1 MTKPSQ
7 ADRSLS
13 LAQAL
18 KHGRARLQAAGI
30 EGAALDARLLLQFIS
45 GTRHNDI
52 LATPDHLLNGSQI
65 RAYESVLAR
74 RVGREPVARITGR
87 RSFYDAD
94 YLIDASTLD
103 PRPDSET
110 LVEAV
115 LNVARQLPASQSG
128 QILDLGT
135 GSGCLLIA
143 ALRQLPNW
151 SGVGV
156 DVQARAVRM
165 ARINAARLGVDERVF
180 FRHGNW
186 FDPLS
191 LSHRHAFDVILSN
204 PPYIPISD
212 RRALMPEV
220 AKFDPGRALFAG
232 RTGLSAYEVIV
243 PRSVAYIKAG
253 GWLVC
258 EIGLG
263 QEDDVMQ
270 IFADAGY
277 GEIDIVKD
285 LTDRPRVVRGRYRAI
300 AR

>member
-7 ADRSLS
+7 ADRPLS
-13 LAQAL
+13 LTQAL
-18 KHGRARLQAAGI
+18 KHGRARLKAAGI

-45 GTRHNDI
+45 GARHNDI
-52 LATPDHLLNGSQI
+52 LATPDRLLNGSQM
-65 RAYESVLAR
+65 RAYERVLAR
-74 RVGREPVARITGR
+74 RVRREPVARITGR

-94 YLIDASTLD
+94 YLINASTLD

-110 LVEAV
+110 LVEVV
-115 LNVARQLPASQSG
+115 LNVARELPASQSG

-135 GSGCLLIA
+135 GCGCLLIA

-151 SGVGV
+151 SGIGI

-165 ARINAARLGVDERVF
+165 ARINAARLGVDERLF
-180 FRHGNW
+180 FRQGNW

-191 LSHRHAFDVILSN
+191 PSHRHAFEVIVSN

-212 RRALMPEV
+212 RSTLMPEV

-232 RTGLSAYEVIV
+232 QKGLSAYEVIV
-243 PRSVAYIKAG
+243 PQSVAYIKAG
-253 GWLVC
+253 GWLLC

-270 IFADAGY
+270 IYADAGY
-277 GEIDIVKD
+277 VDIDCVKD
-285 LTDRPRVVRGRYRAI
+285 LTNRPRVIRGRHLAQ
-300 AR
+300 AK